1 METLMMIL
9 NEIDDTIAWDIEN
22 AIIDEHLLDS
32 FGVIT
37 LISELEEAFDIEI
50 EAAEMVPANFNSV
63 EAMYKMI
70 TRLQES

>member
-1 METLMMIL
+1 MLIL
-9 NEIDDTIAWDIEN
+9 NEIDDSIAWEKEQ
-22 AIIDEHLLDS
+22 ALIDDHLLDS

-37 LISELEEAFDIEI
+37 LISELEEAFEIEI

-70 TRLQES
+70 TRLQEC

>member
-9 NEIDDTIAWDIEN
+9 NEIDDTIAWNIEN